1 MPNLENTWY
10 RRLLFMTV
18 YMVESI
24 ITLTTLSLFPLIVTD
39 LGLDA
44 RLYGVFGSISLL
56 PMVFKFL
63 IGPLSDRF
71 PIPFLRGRRRG
82 YIILGAI
89 LNCVF
94 LPFLSLNPTIFLAL
108 FFLCWFFQTSGVATM
123 DVLTDALAVGS
134 VKSIQNPKG
143 RTGTSLWMFLGVFLG
158 GLFVLPFVTVFDTH
172 TLNPSAPIDQ
182 TILMVLIIIS
192 IIGLIPLLL
201 FIFLKEDT
209 PAPEQLSVLADW
221 KRNLRRPFVRMGL
234 LFAFLLF
241 IDAGLTELTLEP
253 YLYTEFGL
261 LKVEVVGSLW
271 LISLLGTVLAFLG
284 YFFIDRIQKNRLLI
298 IINAIYI
305 LPSLLLG
312 IFILSS
318 MITFPLF
325 LLLYGVFAFI
335 SGLSYVTYVGLFF
348 DLSDPKAAGTMI
360 ALFLSIGNL
369 GMVVG
374 IAIGGFLASS
384 MGVIYVVIAVICGL
398 RLLPLRKIQMDE
410 VEKTFYTE
418 D

>member
-134 VKSIQNPKG
+134 VKSIQNVKG
-143 RTGTSLWMFLGVFLG
+143 RTGASLWMFLGVFLG